1 MNRLA
6 LLLVVPFAL
15 WAQPEFFG
23 YFESEMDILQ
33 VGTEKYNFGYNK
45 FRLGVEARP
54 NDNVLIGANINA
66 QRYWGKTSWNF
77 FDFVPGY
84 TENGYTMNF
93 LLPDTIMLDNV
104 YMRISFPLLDL
115 TLGRQQISPG
125 VGYAWNPTD
134 IFNHKSLMDPSYEQT
149 GVDVI
154 RLYMPL
160 GRRSSFSGIIQP
172 SDDFGG
178 STAQVAILAGLGH
191 FDFGMNFTKQF
202 ASSSTTPILGD
213 PFIGE
218 RNLLGGSM
226 VGEFLGWGVWTEIAH
241 TKLIATSF
249 SPWSSI
255 AYPEVHK
262 PYSEIVLGL
271 DHTFDNSFYLLAEFL
286 HNEYGI
292 ENRSDL
298 TINDYLMSLGGSTH
312 SLMQDYGFFYLMLPP
327 MGYITLSALAIANL
341 NDNSGT
347 FAPQLDWNA
356 FENTNISLQA
366 SWSLGADDTEFGL
379 QDWGLRLR
387 LLSNF

>member
-1 MNRLA
+1 MNRLV

-33 VGTEKYNFGYNK
+33 LGTEKYNFGYNK

-66 QRYWGKTSWNF
+66 QQYWGKISWNL

-84 TENGYTMNF
+84 NNNGYTMNF

-125 VGYAWNPTD
+125 VSYAWNPTD

-154 RLYMPL
+154 QLDMPL
-160 GRRSSFSGIIQP
+160 GDRASFNSIIQP
-172 SDDFGG
+172 SDSFGN
-178 STAQVAILAGLGH
+178 STAQFTIGAGLGR
-191 FDFGMNFTKQF
+191 FDLGMNLTKQF
-202 ASSSTTPILGD
+202 ASSSTNPILGN
-213 PFIGE
+213 PFIEE
-218 RNLLGGSM
+218 RYLLGGSM
-226 VGEFLGWGVWTEIAH
+226 VGEFLGWGVWTEFAYN
-241 TKLIATSF
+241 KLIAVTF
-249 SPWSSI
+249 PPWSSI
-255 AYPEVHK
+255 AFPEVHK
-262 PYSEIVLGL
+262 PYTEYVLGL

-292 ENRSDL
+292 EKRSDL
-298 TINDYLMSLGGSTH
+298 TINDYLVSLGGGTH

-327 MGYITLSALAIANL
+327 MDYITLSALAIANF

-356 FENTNISLQA
+356 FENTNISIQA
-366 SWSLGADDTEFGL
+366 SGSWGADDTEFGL

>member
-1 MNRLA
+1 MNRLV

-33 VGTEKYNFGYNK
+33 LGTEKYNFGYNK
-45 FRLGVEARP
+45 FRLGVETRP

-66 QRYWGKTSWNF
+66 QQYWGKTSWNL

-93 LLPDTIMLDNV
+93 VLPDTIMLDNM

-160 GRRSSFSGIIQP
+160 GNRSSFNSIIQP
-172 SDDFGG
+172 SDNFGS
-178 STAQVAILAGLGH
+178 STVQFALGAGWGR
-191 FDFGMNFTKQF
+191 FDFGMNLTKQF
-202 ASSSTTPILGD
+202 ASSNTTPILGD
-213 PFIGE
+213 PFVEE
-218 RNLLGGSM
+218 RFLLGGSM
-226 VGEFLGWGVWTEIAH
+226 VGEVLGWGVWTELAYN
-241 TKLIATSF
+241 KLIATAF
-249 SPWSSI
+249 PPWSSI

-262 PYSEIVLGL
+262 PYSEILIGL
-271 DHTFDNSFYLLAEFL
+271 DHTFDNSVYLLAEFL
-286 HNEYGI
+286 HNEHGVGKL
-292 ENRSDL
+292 SDL
-298 TINDYLMSLGGSTH
+298 TVNDYLVNLGGSTH

-327 MGYITLSALAIANL
+327 MDYITLSALAIANF
-341 NDNSGT
+341 NANSGT
-347 FAPQLDWNA
+347 IAPQFDWNA

-366 SWSLGADDTEFGL
+366 SGSWGASDTEFGL

>member
-1 MNRLA
+1 MNRLV

-33 VGTEKYNFGYNK
+33 LGTEKYNFGYNK
-45 FRLGVEARP
+45 FRLGVETRP

-66 QRYWGKTSWNF
+66 QQYWGKTSWNL

-93 LLPDTIMLDNV
+93 VLPDTIMLDNM

-160 GRRSSFSGIIQP
+160 GNRSSFNSIIQP
-172 SDDFGG
+172 SDNFGS
-178 STAQVAILAGLGH
+178 STVQFALGAGWGR
-191 FDFGMNFTKQF
+191 FDFGMNLTKQF
-202 ASSSTTPILGD
+202 ASSNTTPILGD
-213 PFIGE
+213 PFVEE
-218 RNLLGGSM
+218 RFLLGGSM
-226 VGEFLGWGVWTEIAH
+226 VGEVLGWGVWTEIAYN
-241 TKLIATSF
+241 KLIATAF
-249 SPWSSI
+249 PPWSSI

-262 PYSEIVLGL
+262 PYSEILIGL
-271 DHTFDNSFYLLAEFL
+271 DHTFDNSVYLLAEFL
-286 HNEYGI
+286 HNEHGVGKL
-292 ENRSDL
+292 SDL
-298 TINDYLMSLGGSTH
+298 TVNDYLVNLGGSTH

-327 MGYITLSALAIANL
+327 MDYITLSALAIANF

-347 FAPQLDWNA
+347 IAPQFDWNA

-366 SWSLGADDTEFGL
+366 SGSWGASDTEFGL

>member
-1 MNRLA
+1 MNRLV

-33 VGTEKYNFGYNK
+33 LGTEKYNFGYNK
-45 FRLGVEARP
+45 FRLGVETRP

-66 QRYWGKTSWNF
+66 QQYWGKTSWNL

-93 LLPDTIMLDNV
+93 VLPDTIMLDNM

-160 GRRSSFSGIIQP
+160 GNRSSFNSIIQP
-172 SDDFGG
+172 SDNFGS
-178 STAQVAILAGLGH
+178 STVQFALGAGWGR
-191 FDFGMNFTKQF
+191 FDFGMNLTKQF
-202 ASSSTTPILGD
+202 ASSNTTPILGD
-213 PFIGE
+213 PFVEE
-218 RNLLGGSM
+218 RFLLGGSM
-226 VGEFLGWGVWTEIAH
+226 VGEVLGWGVWTELAYN
-241 TKLIATSF
+241 KLIATAF
-249 SPWSSI
+249 PPWSSI

-262 PYSEIVLGL
+262 PYSEILIGL
-271 DHTFDNSFYLLAEFL
+271 DHTFDNSVYLLAEFL
-286 HNEYGI
+286 HNEHGVGKL
-292 ENRSDL
+292 SDL
-298 TINDYLMSLGGSTH
+298 TVNDYLVNLGGSTH

-327 MGYITLSALAIANL
+327 MDYITLSALAIANF

-347 FAPQLDWNA
+347 IAPQFDWNA

-366 SWSLGADDTEFGL
+366 SGSWGASDTEFGL

>member
-1 MNRLA
+1 MNRLV

-33 VGTEKYNFGYNK
+33 LGTEKYNFGYNK
-45 FRLGVEARP
+45 FRLGVETRP

-66 QRYWGKTSWNF
+66 QQYWGKTSWNL

-93 LLPDTIMLDNV
+93 ILPDTIMLDNM

-160 GRRSSFSGIIQP
+160 GNRSSFNSIIQP
-172 SDDFGG
+172 SDNFGS
-178 STAQVAILAGLGH
+178 STVQFALGAGWGR
-191 FDFGMNFTKQF
+191 FDFGMNLTKQF
-202 ASSSTTPILGD
+202 ASSNTTPILGD
-213 PFIGE
+213 PFVEE
-218 RNLLGGSM
+218 RFLLGGSM
-226 VGEFLGWGVWTEIAH
+226 VGEVLGWGVWTELAYN
-241 TKLIATSF
+241 KLIATAF
-249 SPWSSI
+249 PPWSSI

-262 PYSEIVLGL
+262 PYSEILIGL
-271 DHTFDNSFYLLAEFL
+271 DHTFDNSVYLLAEFL
-286 HNEYGI
+286 HNEHGVGKL
-292 ENRSDL
+292 SDL
-298 TINDYLMSLGGSTH
+298 TVNDYLVNLGGSTH

-327 MGYITLSALAIANL
+327 MDYITLSALAIANF

-347 FAPQLDWNA
+347 IAPQFDWNA

-366 SWSLGADDTEFGL
+366 SGSWGASDTEFGL